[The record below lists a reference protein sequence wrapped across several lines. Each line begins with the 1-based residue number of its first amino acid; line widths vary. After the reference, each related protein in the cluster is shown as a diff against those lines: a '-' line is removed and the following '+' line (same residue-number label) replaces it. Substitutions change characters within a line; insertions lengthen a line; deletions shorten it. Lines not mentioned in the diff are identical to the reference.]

1 MSWLRLLPRLPRFG
15 LFYLRE
21 IILSNL
27 RVARD
32 VAVIALVRLDLVN
45 LVQAS
50 LGKSERRSVPDLGIR
65 PGVVAMPLDVQG
77 DFQIFLVANL
87 ITMTPGTLSI
97 DVSSDRRVLYV
108 HCMYIRDVEAMKR
121 ELKDGIEAE
130 VIRLFRP

>member
-1 MSWLRLLPRLPRFG
+1 MTGLRILPRLPRFA

-32 VAVIALVRLDLVN
+32 VAAIAIVRLDLVN
-45 LVQAS
+45 LIQAS
-50 LGKSERRSVPDLGIR
+50 LGKSARRDVPDLGIR
-65 PGVVAMPLDVQG
+65 PGVIAMPLDVES

-108 HCMYIRDVEAMKR
+108 HCMYIADVEAMRR